1 MAGGGAQSRAPCP
14 SASCWP
20 GPCLTP
26 IAAWAGALPDLI
38 MMTLHSWI
46 GAASFLIYA
55 GVAFAGGLL
64 CWHNLPETKGRTLA
78 EVQALLAP
86 KHAQQQ
92 QGTELGQESGARVP
106 ADVELGFQ
114 GDSAAD
120 PARGAPSGGPWYLQ
134 LRAHCCWVLLPV
146 WGAALKSADPAYLG
160 RDSSSPGGHD
170 MVRITAAEVEG
181 SSSGSCFHCCRCS
194 AWDTCFLVSHSLLL
208 WDAGPLRSSA

>member
-1 MAGGGAQSRAPCP
+1 
-14 SASCWP
+14 
-20 GPCLTP
+20 
-26 IAAWAGALPDLI
+26 

-64 CWHNLPETKGRTLA
+64 CWRNLPETKGRTLA

-86 KHAQQQ
+86 KQAQQQ

-120 PARGAPSGGPWYLQ
+120 PARGAPSGGPWPLE
-134 LRAHCCWVLLPV
+134 LRSLLPV
-146 WGAALKSADPAYLG
+146 WCTMLK
-160 RDSSSPGGHD
+160 R
-170 MVRITAAEVEG
+170 
-181 SSSGSCFHCCRCS
+181 
-194 AWDTCFLVSHSLLL
+194 
-208 WDAGPLRSSA
+208 AGPAGLARVWACLEDRTWFA